1 MKEFFFYFFS
11 FFAIV
16 SAILAVTLRNI
27 FHCALALVAVFVS
40 TSALFILL
48 DADFLAMVQVL
59 IYVGAIIV
67 LIIFAIVL
75 TEKISG
81 GRVRQ
86 TNEQRGASVFIALC
100 LAGLLTLAISGAI
113 LPKLPMPPQKD
124 SLWAIGRELMT
135 TYLGPFEIISLV
147 LLAALVGAV
156 VFGKEVLKR

>member
-1 MKEFFFYFFS
+1 MEPFFYLFS

-16 SAILAVTLRNI
+16 SAILAVTLKNI
-27 FHCALALVAVFVS
+27 FHCALSLVVVFVS
-40 TSALFILL
+40 TSALFVLL

-81 GRVRQ
+81 EKVKQ
-86 TNEQRGASVFIALC
+86 TNEQRGASMFIALC
-100 LAGLLTLAISGAI
+100 LAGLVILAIFGSV
-113 LPKLPMPPQKD
+113 LPLVPTAPRND

-135 TYLGPFEIISLV
+135 TYLGPFELISLV